1 LASKANSH
9 HDPQIGELTTRLR
22 HDSVALR
29 SDCHFHCV
37 SRCSTIMAW
46 QVRIH
51 FNPSKLPLL
60 EGAVIMFSYNPR
72 PPNNNGLVGFSW
84 THSPFSERCGIVN
97 SSSPGF
103 STHPWGNPSTHEFLD
118 IVCAFPMVGRYLYLY
133 QPRPVCFE
141 VLEIEATG
149 VRDGCTECDF
159 GKYEDHAGS
168 TACKTCPWAW
178 DTTGNS
184 LRLFDSSE
192 VGAKRVCLAP

>member
-1 LASKANSH
+1 
-9 HDPQIGELTTRLR
+9 
-22 HDSVALR
+22 
-29 SDCHFHCV
+29 
-37 SRCSTIMAW
+37 MAW

-60 EGAVIMFSYNPR
+60 EGALIIFSDSTL
-72 PPNNNGLVGFSW
+72 PPGGSQWWNSAFN
-84 THSPFSERCGIVN
+84 ERCGIVN

-103 STHPWGNPSTHEFLD
+103 STHPWGNPSTHEFID
-118 IVCAFPMVGRYLYLY
+118 IECAFPMLGRYLFLY

-149 VRDGCTECDF
+149 ARDGCTGCDF

-178 DTTGNS
+178 GNTEGNS
-184 LRLFDSSE
+184 LRLFDPSA
-192 VGAKRVCLAP
+192 VGAQRVCLSP